1 MANTGES
8 YEVELKEP
16 HLDWGRVRYTNTR
29 EPIPGE
35 GYIPIPAADAY
46 RLNLLNSN
54 GTNGNDVFG
63 QNLFYCTS
71 ADHSYQGVLRAQG
84 NQDRTQYA
92 KQFSEDGNLR
102 GIGSWYASIGAVPG
116 DWIRVSWTSP
126 VDIIIEKL

>member
-1 MANTGES
+1 MASTGDF
-8 YEVELKEP
+8 YIVELKEP

-29 EPIPGE
+29 DRIPGE
-35 GYIPIPAADAY
+35 GYIPIPATDAY

-54 GTNGNDVFG
+54 GTNGNDVLG

-71 ADHSYQGVLRAQG
+71 ADGSYQGV
-84 NQDRTQYA
+84 QYA

-116 DWIRVSWTSP
+116 DRIRVFWTSP